1 METVLL
7 VLVIYAFVV
16 VGVRILGKR
25 TLGQLTPADLIVL
38 VLIPEFFGETI
49 GGDDFSVT
57 NAVIAASTLL
67 VIVLITDTLSYR
79 FPRFGSLVAGDP
91 VTVVSQ
97 GRLRS
102 EQMHLE
108 RLAPDDIR
116 DAMHRA
122 GLEELEQVKWA
133 VLYPDGT
140 VAIVP
145 RDGPANSQATAH
157 KHKV

>member
-7 VLVIYAFVV
+7 VLVIYSFVV
-16 VGVRILGKR
+16 VGVRVLGKR
-25 TLGQLTPADLIVL
+25 TLGQLSPADLIVL

-49 GGDDFSVT
+49 GGDDFSIT
-57 NAVIAASTLL
+57 NALIAASTLL

-79 FPRFGSLVAGDP
+79 FPKFGSVVAGDP
-91 VTVVSQ
+91 VTVVSE
-97 GRLRS
+97 GNLRT
-102 EQMHLE
+102 EKLHLE

-122 GLEELEQVKWA
+122 GLEKLEQVKWA

-145 RDGPANSQATAH
+145 WDGPANSQATTH
-157 KHKV
+157 KHRL

>member
-16 VGVRILGKR
+16 VGVRTLGKR
-25 TLGQLTPADLIVL
+25 TLGQLSPADLIVL

-49 GGDDFSVT
+49 GGDDFSIT
-57 NAVIAASTLL
+57 NALIAASTLL

-79 FPRFGSLVAGDP
+79 FPRFGSIVSGDP
-91 VTVVSQ
+91 VTVVSE
-97 GRLRS
+97 GNLRP

-108 RLAPDDIR
+108 RLGPDDIR

-140 VAIVP
+140 VTIVP
-145 RDGPANSQATAH
+145 WDGPANSQASMPRH
-157 KHKV
+157 PV